1 MSFWEFLASRSDDLI
16 FEGYRHAALTLQC
29 MLVATAIALGV
40 ALTTYR
46 SLRWSGLATATA
58 SVILTVPSLALLGI
72 LIPLVGLGTLPTF
85 IALVLYALL
94 PVLRNAVV
102 GLNNVDPAL
111 VDAARGMGMG
121 RLRTLLRI
129 ELPLAW
135 PVVLSGIRVS
145 TQMIIGIA
153 ALAAYVRG
161 PGFGSFIF
169 DGLSRFGGAN
179 ALNLAL
185 AGTLGIVVLAL
196 LFDLAYLVLGRLT
209 TSKGLR

>member
-1 MSFWEFLASRSDDLI
+1 MTFFEFLQSRSDDLL
-16 FEGYRHAALTLQC
+16 FEAYRHAALTLQS
-29 MLVATAIALGV
+29 MVVATVIALTV
-40 ALTTYR
+40 ALATYR
-46 SLRWSGLATATA
+46 SPRWSGLATATA
-58 SVILTVPSLALLGI
+58 SVILTVPSLALLGL
-72 LIPLVGLGTLPTF
+72 LIPLVGLGTAPTF

-161 PGFGSFIF
+161 PGLGVFIF

-179 ALNLAL
+179 AMNLAL
-185 AGTLGIVVLAL
+185 SGTLGIVLLAL
-196 LFDLAYLVLGRLT
+196 LFDGAYQVAGRLT